1 MSASDFDDIF
11 GDDVKMDATTAPTL
25 TNVNL
30 DDDELLGGDTAGK
43 VTKSISEQPAEGSN
57 WAQIG
62 SQEQDEFLSWLDDG
76 GSSKPTPT
84 TETSLP
90 EKLRPSAEVAPPP
103 APVVPTV
110 ASTFDSVSLDDNDD
124 FDRMLES
131 GSAQTSP
138 SVSENTPA
146 ATVNENDDGDDD
158 LDRMLNAPTS
168 QASSEM
174 LAPAATVGMQANT
187 SMSERDDLDRM
198 LESANAQASFD
209 APNLASTGISL
220 DDDDD
225 DDFEKIVQNAGKH
238 SGANIFVPATSGSIS
253 LDDDDEDDLERIV
266 QKANKQ
272 DNASGSRENSS
283 SSLQIKSQ
291 VQAHHKAQKID
302 VPAVRQVFL
311 ETGKLPAG
319 SRLAVWQ
326 RAVQPGAADSASMYA
341 VQTTSRSLP
350 NQALL
355 RKEVETLCSRIF
367 SSAAHAQ
374 ILSEVGDS
382 MRGTHLLFI
391 DSAETLLTHLCT
403 QLDIDYMSGM
413 AFTFA
418 PLLLASGS
426 EPLHPETVETLA
438 ATCRRFLPHLG
449 KNMPL
454 HSSATGR
461 RPLLKRMLLYHAP
474 RLASHLHDHFPT
486 WNHAPP
492 GEYDGTKG
500 SGAIPDSW
508 LASFFEGEGIV
519 SDPAN
524 FDFLLS
530 VWDCSMLLDA
540 FSSNESAPLTTACFI
555 TLYGIINSE
564 KALLRMEGEQLRHCM
579 ASTVAETLLRGEV
592 TKNQVFVKGICQLM
606 DATPPCF
613 TSKLRRAGVPPPPAV
628 ETEAEKSIDVATSAA
643 SNNGFG
649 MNTLLSA
656 STQGLKDVSNM
667 MIDMPVKLM
676 IDMPVKLFTMVP
688 MNPMAALSSP
698 TSNSLTDS
706 PETQQLFYL
715 HVQAMEVAAVSAT
728 LECSEVI
735 PSVFGGITG
744 HETGSLRYFII
755 DCRGMEEMRGG
766 QVPTA
771 FHINPDEVS
780 DSAVLDQVL
789 ATLGPLKNAGVHI
802 CVMGHGY
809 AHIAEELRQ
818 FQQKEGVASASPF
831 ALSEGFLETYANDQ
845 SRVQSIIDFLLKHEF
860 PRVSVLEG
868 GYSAAHGH
876 LFRSH
881 SLTVDDLAD
890 HDTPSCKLC
899 QHDRSMEAVHPAA
912 SGDVLYASNAKDKK
926 ESMHEGDHGLA
937 PNARTT
943 SSRTSEAPS
952 SIGMD
957 DSGFTDINLSPAAA
971 NAKSPPGGSYYSSF
985 AGAFKSG
992 SKTLLSPT
1000 MDGTK
1005 WLLKKSAATT
1015 AEFANA
1021 AISMGNMGTKNR
1033 TGSMQGAAAVGKAPD
1048 AAVKDTKPAM
1058 PNLNKFRNSLAA
1070 IGSES
1075 LDMLKKVES
1084 AMEHAV
1090 EQAAVATTTTTAKV
1104 RVPFPSAILPSSKDA
1119 APATVKSPPT
1129 SVTGASTPPAPRAS
1143 LSSDP
1148 AHSKFFH
1155 QSTDEM
1161 FTIDDDDD
1169 DEDHEG
1175 HFVQDEGSNS
1185 RTSSSTSSFVRD
1197 SPVAGGGIGPAHEV
1211 IKDHVGDLEKGMTV
1225 SRMQMSPCVS
1235 SPFFACYKKKA
1246 PTVNAGA
1253 ASHSS
1258 MHPRRIVVMENHL
1271 VVLKSATRN
1280 EDMFIVKSC
1289 HPLSHITRMT
1299 CLKKN
1304 ALMVSIYYKWKADDG
1319 QIIERRNSYE
1329 VQQRDDF
1336 IKAVKSTMDKM

>member
-1 MSASDFDDIF
+1 
-11 GDDVKMDATTAPTL
+11 
-25 TNVNL
+25 
-30 DDDELLGGDTAGK
+30 
-43 VTKSISEQPAEGSN
+43 
-57 WAQIG
+57 
-62 SQEQDEFLSWLDDG
+62 
-76 GSSKPTPT
+76 
-84 TETSLP
+84 
-90 EKLRPSAEVAPPP
+90 
-103 APVVPTV
+103 
-110 ASTFDSVSLDDNDD
+110 
-124 FDRMLES
+124 
-131 GSAQTSP
+131 
-138 SVSENTPA
+138 
-146 ATVNENDDGDDD
+146 
-158 LDRMLNAPTS
+158 
-168 QASSEM
+168 
-174 LAPAATVGMQANT
+174 
-187 SMSERDDLDRM
+187 
-198 LESANAQASFD
+198 
-209 APNLASTGISL
+209 
-220 DDDDD
+220 
-225 DDFEKIVQNAGKH
+225 
-238 SGANIFVPATSGSIS
+238 
-253 LDDDDEDDLERIV
+253 
-266 QKANKQ
+266 
-272 DNASGSRENSS
+272 
-283 SSLQIKSQ
+283 
-291 VQAHHKAQKID
+291 
-302 VPAVRQVFL
+302 
-311 ETGKLPAG
+311 
-319 SRLAVWQ
+319 
-326 RAVQPGAADSASMYA
+326 
-341 VQTTSRSLP
+341 
-350 NQALL
+350 
-355 RKEVETLCSRIF
+355 
-367 SSAAHAQ
+367 
-374 ILSEVGDS
+374 
-382 MRGTHLLFI
+382 
-391 DSAETLLTHLCT
+391 
-403 QLDIDYMSGM
+403 MSGM

-418 PLLLASGS
+418 PLLVASGS

-449 KNMPL
+449 KKVPL
-454 HSSATGR
+454 HSSATNR
-461 RPLLKRMLLYHAP
+461 RPYLKRMLLYHSP
-474 RLASHLHDHFPT
+474 QLASHLHDHFPT

-508 LASFFEGEGIV
+508 LASFFESEGIV

-524 FDFLLS
+524 FDFLLK
-530 VWDCSMLLDA
+530 VWDCSMLLEV
-540 FSSNESAPLTTACFI
+540 FSLSENAPLTTSCFI

-579 ASTVAETLLRGEV
+579 VMTIAETLLRGEV
-592 TKNQVFVKGICQLM
+592 TKNQVFVKGIRQLM
-606 DATPPCF
+606 DTTPACF
-613 TSKLRRAGVPPPPAV
+613 ITKLRRAGVAAVETAV
-628 ETEAEKSIDVATSAA
+628 ETEAGKTTDTAASGASA

-656 STQGLKDVSNM
+656 STQGLKDVSNL

-676 IDMPVKLFTMVP
+676 IDMPVKLLTMVP
-688 MNPMAALSSP
+688 LNPMAALSSP
-698 TSNSLTDS
+698 TSSSITDS

-728 LECSEVI
+728 LECSEVM

-771 FHINPDEVS
+771 FQFDPDTVS
-780 DSAVLDQVL
+780 DLTVLDQVL
-789 ATLGPLKNAGVHI
+789 ATLGPLKTAGVHI

-818 FQQKEGVASASPF
+818 FHQKQGVESASPF
-831 ALSEGFLETYANDQ
+831 SLSEEFLETYANDQ
-845 SRVQSIIDFLLKHEF
+845 SRVQSTIDFLLKHEF

-876 LFRSH
+876 LFRSR
-881 SLTVDDLAD
+881 SLTVDDLTD

-899 QHDRSMEAVHPAA
+899 QHDRSMEVVNPAVIC
-912 SGDVLYASNAKDKK
+912 GDSNASNAQDKK
-926 ESMHEGDHGLA
+926 DSVHEEGFGVGA
-937 PNARTT
+937 NERTA
-943 SSRTSEAPS
+943 SSRTSEASSHPS
-952 SIGMD
+952 SAMD

-971 NAKSPPGGSYYSSF
+971 NIKSPPGGSYYSSF
-985 AGAFKSG
+985 AGAFKTG

-1021 AISMGNMGTKNR
+1021 AANMGNMGNKNR
-1033 TGSMQGAAAVGKAPD
+1033 TGSMQGAAAVGKTPGAP
-1048 AAVKDTKPAM
+1048 AKDTKPGM
-1058 PNLNKFRNSLAA
+1058 PNLNKLRNSLVA

-1104 RVPFPSAILPSSKDA
+1104 RVPFPSTISPSSKDA
-1119 APATVKSPPT
+1119 GSAAPSTARSPPAN
-1129 SVTGASTPPAPRAS
+1129 SAGASTPPAPRAY

-1169 DEDHEG
+1169 DEDNEG
-1175 HFVQDEGSNS
+1175 HFVQDEASNS
-1185 RTSSSTSSFVRD
+1185 RTSSSASSFVRD
-1197 SPVAGGGIGPAHEV
+1197 SPVAGGAIGPVHEV
-1211 IKDHVGDLEKGMTV
+1211 VKDHVGDLRKGMTV
-1225 SRMQMSPCVS
+1225 SRMQMLPCVS
-1235 SPFFACYKKKA
+1235 TPLFACYKKKA
-1246 PTVNAGA
+1246 PTGNGST

-1280 EDMFIVKSC
+1280 EDDMFVVKSC

-1304 ALMVSIYYKWKADDG
+1304 ALMVSIYYKWKADSG
-1319 QIIERRNSYE
+1319 QVVERRNSYE